1 MLFFNVN
8 YTFLNH
14 YINLYKLILN
24 EKGRIQIATIQ
35 NSIPF
40 LFSPNDGK
48 KNLKL
53 MFIKIYE

>member
-48 KNLKL
+48 KNLK
-53 MFIKIYE
+53 